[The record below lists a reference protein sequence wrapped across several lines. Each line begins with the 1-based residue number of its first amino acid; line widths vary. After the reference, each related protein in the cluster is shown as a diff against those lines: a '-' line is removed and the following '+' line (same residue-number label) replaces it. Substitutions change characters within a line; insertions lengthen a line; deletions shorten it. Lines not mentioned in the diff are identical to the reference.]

1 MANEGAAELI
11 RFLRLLRQVRDFE
24 AKPIPQ
30 EAIDDIVEVGRW
42 TGTAKNQQLQEVVVV
57 RDRAKLE
64 ALSKCGTAAHV
75 AGAQAAIVIVVDA
88 ENQPLDMAA
97 YDEGRLVERIMLA
110 AKAHGLGSG
119 IGWFNGDGVAAA
131 RKLLGIPEAKRVKT
145 VISVGYTDQAKLKER
160 PARGRRPTAE
170 FARFEKYA

>member
-1 MANEGAAELI
+1 MANERAADLI

-24 AKPIPQ
+24 DRPVPQ
-30 EAIDDIVEVGRW
+30 DALDDIVEVGRW

-75 AGAQAAIVIVVDA
+75 ASAQAAIVIVVDI

-97 YDEGRLVERIMLA
+97 YDEGRLVERLMLA
-110 AKAHGLGSG
+110 AAAHGLGSG
-119 IGWFNGDGVAAA
+119 IGWFNGDGVSTAQ
-131 RKLLGIPEAKRVKT
+131 KLLGIPEAKRVKT
-145 VISVGYTDQAKLKER
+145 VISIGYIDRDKLKAR
-160 PARGRRPTAE
+160 PARGRRPVE
-170 FARFEKYA
+170 DFARSEKY